1 MRITPL
7 DIRKQPFRKTLMG
20 FDKDEVNSFLEMV
33 ANEFE
38 QIIKQNDGLT
48 GKVKI
53 VEERIDGYA
62 KIERT
67 LNETLLTA
75 QRATDE
81 ARLNAQKEAELI
93 IKDAQIR
100 ADKYED
106 QSRMKVNNLESDL
119 HSLKTQRD
127 SFLARFK
134 SMLRDQL
141 ALVEVISGSLKDKD
155 NGGQKAAGRNA
166 IGQTEAARLESVI
179 EDETMDEVP
188 PEPVV

>member
-7 DIRKQPFRKTLMG
+7 DIRKQPFRKTVMG

-38 QIIKQNDGLT
+38 PIIKQNDELT
-48 GKVKI
+48 TTVKLLQ
-53 VEERIDGYA
+53 ERIDEYA
-62 KIERT
+62 KIEKT

-75 QRATDE
+75 QRVTDE

-93 IKDAQIR
+93 LKDAQIR
-100 ADKYED
+100 ADRYED

-119 HSLKTQRD
+119 ISLKTQRD
-127 SFLARFK
+127 SFLTRFK

-141 ALVEVISGSLKDKD
+141 ALVEVISGSLKDKKNSD
-155 NGGQKAAGRNA
+155 KKNA
-166 IGQTEAARLESVI
+166 EKEAINKTRTTRVEKVLE
-179 EDETMDEVP
+179 EETMDEVP

>member
-7 DIRKQPFRKTLMG
+7 DIRKQPFRKTVMG

-33 ANEFE
+33 ASEFE
-38 QIIKQNDGLT
+38 QIIRQNDELT
-48 GKVKI
+48 TKVKLLQ
-53 VEERIDGYA
+53 ERIDEYA
-62 KIERT
+62 KIEKT

-75 QRATDE
+75 QKATDE

-93 IKDAQIR
+93 LKDAQIR

-119 HSLKTQRD
+119 MSLKTQRD
-127 SFLARFK
+127 SFLTRFK

-141 ALVEVISGSLKDKD
+141 ALVEVISGSLKDKENSD
-155 NGGQKAAGRNA
+155 KKNTGNRAAEKAG
-166 IGQTEAARLESVI
+166 TARVEKVLE
-179 EDETMDEVP
+179 EETMDEVP

>member
-7 DIRKQPFRKTLMG
+7 DIRKQPFRKTVMG

-33 ANEFE
+33 AGEFE
-38 QIIKQNDGLT
+38 QTHKQNDELAT
-48 GKVKI
+48 KVKI
-53 VEERIDGYA
+53 LQERIDIYE
-62 KIERT
+62 KIEKT
-67 LNETLLTA
+67 LNETLITA

-81 ARLNAQKEAELI
+81 AKLNAQKEAELI

-100 ADKYED
+100 ANKYED
-106 QSRMKVNNLESDL
+106 RSRNKVNELESEL
-119 HSLKTQRD
+119 MSLRTQRD
-127 SFLARFK
+127 SFLVRFK

-141 ALVEVISGSLKDKD
+141 ALLEVISGSIKDKD
-155 NGGQKAAGRNA
+155 GGDKNIIKKYTRTPFHL
-166 IGQTEAARLESVI
+166 GQDERVL

>member
-75 QRATDE
+75 QRATDD

-127 SFLARFK
+127 SFLTRFK

-155 NGGQKAAGRNA
+155 NGRQKAAGRNA
-166 IGQTEAARLESVI
+166 FGKSDAARLERVI

>member
-1 MRITPL
+1 MRISPL
-7 DIRKQPFRKTLMG
+7 DIRKQPFRKTLRG
-20 FDKDEVNSFLEMV
+20 FDKDAVNSFLEMV
-33 ANEFE
+33 ATEFE
-38 QIIKQNDGLT
+38 KMIKQNDELAT
-48 GKVKI
+48 KVK
-53 VEERIDGYA
+53 VLQARVDEFE
-62 KIERT
+62 KIEKT

-81 ARLNAQKEAELI
+81 ARVNAQKEAELI

-106 QSRMKVNNLESDL
+106 ASRRNVSKLESEL
-119 HSLKTQRD
+119 ISLKIQRD

-141 ALVEVISGSLKDKD
+141 SLVDVICESIEDEKK
-155 NGGQKAAGRNA
+155 GGTDSKKGKNPPEDTP
-166 IGQTEAARLESVI
+166 GKKEYH

-188 PEPVV
+188 PQPVV